1 MTLNLAKRSLLS
13 LLCAVLLGLASPP
26 DAAAHPHVFVEI
38 TSHFIMAKGRIV
50 GMRVD
55 WTFDAIFSSA
65 IIRDF
70 DTNRDK
76 QFSPQELE
84 KLKAG
89 AFDNL
94 KDYGYFTHFRIGG
107 KMEVPTEIQDFSA
120 IITPN
125 GNLVYT
131 FIVRPPQLVDP
142 KKVPFDVMFFDETYY
157 VDLRLMENKPVTFEG
172 AEGCKAEVDKNP
184 DLPDYGGM
192 FIPELLHVRC

>member
-1 MTLNLAKRSLLS
+1 MPSHAKRTALI
-13 LLCAVLLGLASPP
+13 AVCVGLALLGVTREAV
-26 DAAAHPHVFVEI
+26 AHPHVFVEVVP
-38 TSHFIMAKGRIV
+38 SFILAKGRIV
-50 GMRVD
+50 GMRVE
-55 WTFDAIFSSA
+55 WVFDAIFSSA

-76 QFSPQELE
+76 QFSPAETE

-94 KDYGYFTHFRIGG
+94 KEYGYFTHFRFNA
-107 KMEVPTEIQDFSA
+107 KMDVPTEIQDFSA
-120 IITPN
+120 AVSPN

-131 FIVRPPQLVDP
+131 FIVRPPRHVDP
-142 KKVPFDVMFFDETYY
+142 KQVSFDVMFFDETYY
-157 VDLRLMENKPVTFEG
+157 VDLRLMPDKPITFTG
-172 AEGCKAEVDKNP
+172 SEGCSGDVDRNP

>member
-1 MTLNLAKRSLLS
+1 MTLNLVKRSLLS
-13 LLCAVLLGLASPP
+13 VLCATLVWLASVH
-26 DAAAHPHVFVEI
+26 DAAAHPHVFIEV

-50 GMRVD
+50 GMRVV

-65 IIRDF
+65 IIHDF

-76 QFSPQELE
+76 QFSQQELE

-107 KMEVPTEIQDFSA
+107 KVETPKEIQDFSA
-120 IITPN
+120 AISPD
-125 GNLVYT
+125 GNLIYT
-131 FIVRPPQLVDP
+131 FIVRPPRLVDP
-142 KKVPFDVMFFDETYY
+142 KQVPFDVMFFDETYY